1 METYAYCFN
10 NISKADKLRNLS
22 FTLEHNKSVGFII
35 DDDNI
40 RKTFSD
46 LVCGLDSP
54 DEGNIL
60 IHDKE
65 PYFDGYPYEEL
76 GVLLNEPSFMNTQD
90 GFKNLKMLS
99 EYNTNIENIQIT
111 KVMNFVGLDSL
122 SETKVC
128 NYSCAMYKKLCLA
141 YALIPNADIL
151 VINEPFK
158 HLNQYALKDFHTI
171 YSKLRTKHTMIYI
184 SKTSDYLEPL
194 CDNIYKLT

>member
-1 METYAYCFN
+1 MSDYIYQFKQVSKVQKLSPISFSIEKGSSYA
-10 NISKADKLRNLS
+10 
-22 FTLEHNKSVGFII
+22 FII
-35 DDDNI
+35 DNDDT

-46 LVCGLDSP
+46 IVCGLECP
-54 DEGNIL
+54 DDGEISINN
-60 IHDKE
+60 KQ
-65 PYFDGYPYEEL
+65 PYFDGYPYAEL
-76 GVLLNEPSFMNTQD
+76 GVLLNEPSFINNQD

-99 EYNTNIENIQIT
+99 EYSTNVENIQIT

-158 HLNQYALKDFHTI
+158 HLNQYALKDFYTL
-171 YSKLRTKHTMIYI
+171 YTKLRSKYTIIYI
-184 SKTSDYLEPL
+184 AKTDEYLDGL
-194 CDNIYKLT
+194 CDNYINI